1 MKNKNYKKGQIVLVV
16 LLVTSAVMVM
26 GLSLSRGSVKEL
38 KIDTNEE
45 TLKQTFNVAESGID
59 YFLTRENEV
68 EKVTYES
75 PVDDFEAEVSK
86 EKLEVKD
93 MANRKVVFYEP
104 QFLQLNGYDGELTI
118 KLDNNFGG
126 AVKVDVFYGNGGIE
140 RYGYNFNECTSVDD
154 ACIEGFENDKKGE
167 IKISIGGDSDFLVV
181 SPLFEPTVVKFSG
194 GNFAHQGERIVSTG
208 KSNDGIESKV
218 SVDEVWELPYF
229 MLEGLVVEGEIGREE

>member
-45 TLKQTFNVAESGID
+45 TLKQTFNAAESGVD
-59 YFLTRENEV
+59 YFLTRRNEV

-75 PVDDFEAEVSK
+75 PVDDFKADVSK
-86 EKLEVKD
+86 EKLKVED

-104 QFLQLNGYDGELTI
+104 QFLQLNDYDGELTI
-118 KLDNNFGG
+118 KLDDTFHG
-126 AVKVDVFYGNGGIE
+126 AVKVDVFYEDGGIE
-140 RYGYNFNECTSVDD
+140 RYGYNFNECSVDD
-154 ACIEGFENDKKGE
+154 ACIEGFENNKEGE
-167 IKISIGGDSDFLVV
+167 IKIIIGAGSDFLVV
-181 SPLFEPTVVKFSG
+181 SPLFEPTAVKFSG
-194 GNFAHQGERIVSTG
+194 GNFDDQGKRIISTG
-208 KSNDGIESKV
+208 KSKDGIESKV

-229 MLEGLVVEGEIGREE
+229 MLEGLVVEGEIGRKE